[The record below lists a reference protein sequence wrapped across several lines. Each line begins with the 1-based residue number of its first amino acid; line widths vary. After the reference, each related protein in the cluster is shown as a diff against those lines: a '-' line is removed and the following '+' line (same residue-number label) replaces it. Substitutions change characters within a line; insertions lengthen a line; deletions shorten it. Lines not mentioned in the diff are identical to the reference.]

1 MKYTDSSIAARKIML
16 LKSYI
21 HLFIESLW
29 IIAFFR
35 YVISRYAISLHCP
48 WHLLAWIVLKCITSA
63 AGRAQSL
70 ARHPRLSRHV
80 SRGVNCHPQHASVTC
95 PLSERASVL
104 FWELLSANQRV
115 SRVVRRTEV
124 SPAIIYLS
132 VPGPGIRE
140 TLSLTAGSPS
150 VRSFVRLRAER
161 YLLSA
166 RTSTPNTLSG

>member
-1 MKYTDSSIAARKIML
+1 MYRSIAARKIML
-16 LKSYI
+16 LESYT
-21 HLFIESLW
+21 FIYW
-29 IIAFFR
+29 
-35 YVISRYAISLHCP
+35 ISLNHRLFFATSFLDTLYHC
-48 WHLLAWIVLKCITSA
+48 IVRDIFGMNCA
-63 AGRAQSL
+63 QVHHFRCRQSL

-150 VRSFVRLRAER
+150 VRTFVRLRAER